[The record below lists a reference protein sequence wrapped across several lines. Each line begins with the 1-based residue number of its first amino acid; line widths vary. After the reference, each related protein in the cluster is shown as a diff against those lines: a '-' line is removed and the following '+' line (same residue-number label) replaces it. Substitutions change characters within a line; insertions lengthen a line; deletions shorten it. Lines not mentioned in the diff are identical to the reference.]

1 LGTIVRDLAGT
12 TLADLAQPGQRVEL
26 LEGGRGGKGN
36 AALVSR
42 SNVAPNFAEQG
53 EYGEEQDF
61 IFELKLIADAA
72 LIGFPNAGKS
82 TLISRV
88 SAARPKIAD
97 YPFTTLEPNLGV
109 VEIDDRRFV
118 LADIPGLIEGAADG
132 KGLGHDF
139 LRHAERA
146 RVLVILLDP
155 SDLQETDCVNQLAT
169 LRGELMAHDPALAAR
184 AEVIAVAK
192 SDLGDRDEIVDRLRA
207 VGADPMVISGV
218 TGEGLG
224 PFLHAVADEVDRAE
238 REAPE
243 GEGFILHR
251 PGASPFEIVRE
262 GDQWVISGRL
272 AERAVALDDLTK
284 PEAADYAARRLA
296 AVGVDDALRA
306 AGAEPGDEVR
316 IGDIVFEFSED

>member
-192 SDLGDRDEIVDRLRA
+192 SDLGDRRR
-207 VGADPMVISGV
+207 GGV
-218 TGEGLG
+218 H
-224 PFLHAVADEVDRAE
+224 P
-238 REAPE
+238 
-243 GEGFILHR
+243 
-251 PGASPFEIVRE
+251 ASTR
-262 GDQWVISGRL
+262 S
-272 AERAVALDDLTK
+272 LT
-284 PEAADYAARRLA
+284 
-296 AVGVDDALRA
+296 V
-306 AGAEPGDEVR
+306 
-316 IGDIVFEFSED
+316 